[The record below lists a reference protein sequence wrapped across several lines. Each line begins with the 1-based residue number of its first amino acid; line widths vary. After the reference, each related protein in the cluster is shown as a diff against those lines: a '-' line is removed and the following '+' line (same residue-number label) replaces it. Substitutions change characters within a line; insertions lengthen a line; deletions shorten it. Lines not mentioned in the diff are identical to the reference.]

1 MDQNP
6 KLYDYLKTNQNISL
20 ISAIVTD
27 WFINKVSNL
36 IFELPFSRQMESEAD
51 EVGLKLAAKA
61 CIDIREAPL
70 FWAKMKLL
78 SEFIGEENEIL
89 EFSSTHPSHKH
100 RENTLAS
107 MVPDLLKL
115 RTSCRCYKLCDDDPY
130 LSRRKMIDEEVKYL
144 KLKKIRKALR
154 I

>member
-1 MDQNP
+1 
-6 KLYDYLKTNQNISL
+6 
-20 ISAIVTD
+20 
-27 WFINKVSNL
+27 
-36 IFELPFSRQMESEAD
+36 MESEAD

-78 SEFIGEENEIL
+78 SELTSEENEIL
-89 EFSSTHPSHKH
+89 EFFSTHPSHEH

-115 RTSCRCYKLCDDDPY
+115 RTSCRCYKLCDVDPY
-130 LSRRKMIDEEVKYL
+130 LSRRKMIDEEVKDL
-144 KLKKIRKALR
+144 KSKNAKKILAENVK
-154 I
+154 